1 MRLALRPATDDDR
14 AFCEALT
21 RSNLSV
27 YLSARC
33 MRWDAG
39 LYEASWR
46 EFENLVIVADDR
58 IAGVLRLR
66 ADGNV
71 LEIRDLQVEPG
82 AQGMGIG
89 SWAIG
94 QAKSM
99 AAARGLEVVRLR
111 VFEENPAK
119 ALYARLGFENEASVD
134 GKLHMAFA
142 VPSCPP
148 RVDPSAA
155 TTGEQRT

>member
-1 MRLALRPATDDDR
+1 MKRALRPATEVER

-33 MRWDAG
+33 MPWNPG

-46 EFENLVIVADDR
+46 EFENLMLVADDR

-82 AQGMGIG
+82 AQGQGIG

-94 QAKSM
+94 QAKLL
-99 AAARGLEVVRLR
+99 AAERGFDAVRLR
-111 VFEENPAK
+111 VFEENPAG
-119 ALYARLGFENEASVD
+119 ALYARLGFEREASVD
-134 GKLHMAFA
+134 GKVQMACA
-142 VPSCPP
+142 VRSCLR